1 MKGGAKMIVTRK
13 NIFTGIERSLN
24 LNITQEQLA
33 RWNNGELIQNVFP
46 HLSVDEREFLMTGII
61 GEEWNELTEELARD
75 EFVYEL

>member
-1 MKGGAKMIVTRK
+1 MIVTRK
-13 NIFTGIERSLN
+13 NIFTGRVRSLD
-24 LNITQEQLA
+24 LDITQEQVN
-33 RWNNGELIQNVFP
+33 RWQGGEKIQNVFP

>member
-1 MKGGAKMIVTRK
+1 MIVTRK
-13 NIFTGIERSLN
+13 NIFTGVERSLD
-24 LNITQEQLA
+24 LDVTQEQLT
-33 RWNNGELIQNVFP
+33 RWNNGELIQKVFP

>member
-1 MKGGAKMIVTRK
+1 MIVTRK
-13 NIFTGIERSLN
+13 NIFTGRERKLD
-24 LNITQEQLA
+24 LDITQEQVN
-33 RWNNGELIQNVFP
+33 RWQGGEKIQDVFP

>member
-1 MKGGAKMIVTRK
+1 MIVTRR
-13 NIFTGIERSLN
+13 NIFTGRERKLD
-24 LNITQEQLA
+24 LDITQEQLN
-33 RWNNGELIQNVFP
+33 RWQGGEKIQNVFP

>member
-1 MKGGAKMIVTRK
+1 MIVTRK

-24 LNITQEQLA
+24 LDITQEQLT
-33 RWNNGELIQNVFP
+33 RWNNGELIQKVFP

>member
-1 MKGGAKMIVTRK
+1 MIVTRK
-13 NIFTGIERSLN
+13 NIFTGQSRSLD
-24 LNITQEQLA
+24 LDVTQEQLN
-33 RWNNGELIQNVFP
+33 RWQGGEKIQNVFP

>member
-1 MKGGAKMIVTRK
+1 MIVTRR
-13 NIFTGIERSLN
+13 NIFTGRERSLD
-24 LNITQEQLA
+24 LDVTQEQLE

>member
-1 MKGGAKMIVTRK
+1 MIVTRR
-13 NIFTGIERSLN
+13 NIFTGRERSLD
-24 LNITQEQLA
+24 LDITQEQVN
-33 RWNNGELIQNVFP
+33 RWQNGELIQNVFP

>member
-1 MKGGAKMIVTRK
+1 MIVTRK
-13 NIFTGIERSLN
+13 NIFTGQKRSLN
-24 LNITQEQLA
+24 LDVTQEQLD
-33 RWNNGELIQNVFP
+33 RWNNGELIQKVFP

>member
-1 MKGGAKMIVTRK
+1 MIVTRK
-13 NIFTGIERSLN
+13 NIFTGQSRSLD
-24 LNITQEQLA
+24 LDVTQEQLN
-33 RWNNGELIQNVFP
+33 RWKGGEKIQNVFP

>member
-1 MKGGAKMIVTRK
+1 MIVTRK
-13 NIFTGIERSLN
+13 NIFTGRVRSLD
-24 LNITQEQLA
+24 LDVTQEQVN
-33 RWNNGELIQNVFP
+33 RWQGGEKIQNVFP

>member
-1 MKGGAKMIVTRK
+1 MIVTRK
-13 NIFTGIERSLN
+13 NIYTGQSRSLD
-24 LNITQEQLA
+24 LDVTQEQLN
-33 RWNNGELIQNVFP
+33 RWKGGELIQKVFP

>member
-1 MKGGAKMIVTRK
+1 MIVTRK
-13 NIFTGIERSLN
+13 NIFTGRVRSLD
-24 LNITQEQLA
+24 LDITQEQVN
-33 RWNNGELIQNVFP
+33 RWQNGELIQNVFP

>member
-1 MKGGAKMIVTRK
+1 MIVTRK

-24 LNITQEQLA
+24 LDVTQEQLT
-33 RWNNGELIQNVFP
+33 RWNNGELIQKVFP

>member
-1 MKGGAKMIVTRK
+1 MIVTRR
-13 NIFTGIERSLN
+13 NIFTGRVRSLD
-24 LNITQEQLA
+24 LDVTQEQVN
-33 RWNNGELIQNVFP
+33 RWQGGEKIQNVFP

>member
-1 MKGGAKMIVTRK
+1 MIVTRR
-13 NIFTGIERSLN
+13 NIFTGRERSLD
-24 LNITQEQLA
+24 LDITQEQLT

-46 HLSVDEREFLMTGII
+46 HLSIDEREFLMTGII

>member
-1 MKGGAKMIVTRK
+1 MIVTRK

-24 LNITQEQLA
+24 LNITQEQLT